1 MFTSLTLTRKIILK
15 LSNKQINWW
24 TEKKECVII
33 HFSIVNPTL
42 KENEMKKLY
51 RVKGR
56 IRKSYYMVDRPE
68 YEDFDLLVEAESL
81 VLAKILVYQTYE
93 KKTSDYD
100 VYYSVDI
107 DDAQEAFLSGEIEPE
122 YLEKYA
128 YLLKYC

>member
-1 MFTSLTLTRKIILK
+1 
-15 LSNKQINWW
+15 
-24 TEKKECVII
+24 
-33 HFSIVNPTL
+33 
-42 KENEMKKLY
+42 MKKLY

>member
-1 MFTSLTLTRKIILK
+1 
-15 LSNKQINWW
+15 
-24 TEKKECVII
+24 
-33 HFSIVNPTL
+33 
-42 KENEMKKLY
+42 MKKLY
-51 RVKGR
+51 RVKGSV
-56 IRKSYYMVDRPE
+56 RKSYYMVDRPE